1 MKIDKKKL
9 DIAKARACMGSKEIE
24 ASGFPKGTYCG
35 ILQGRNVKPETMG
48 RLARVLG
55 VDVTEIIETVE

>member
-1 MKIDKKKL
+1 MKINRKKL
-9 DIAKARACMGSKEIE
+9 DLAKARACMGSKEIE

-35 ILQGRNVKPETMG
+35 ILQGREVKPETAG

-55 VDVTEIIETVE
+55 CDVTDIID